1 MGTVTYPD
9 DEVAQRLHDRFVC
22 FKPQLDRHPDLA
34 QRYGV
39 LWTPGLLWL
48 DERGTRR
55 HENVGFFEPR
65 EFLAE
70 CAFGEGKVAAA
81 RKDWAQALACFDEVR
96 QRWPDSYAAPA
107 SMYWGAVAAK
117 FATGN
122 GNDLVDRWRQLLS
135 EHPRSSWAMK
145 VSFLREAG

>member
-22 FKPQLDRHPDLA
+22 FKPQIDKHPELA

-55 HENVGFFEPR
+55 HENVGFFEPH

-70 CAFGEGKVAAA
+70 CTFGEGKVAAA
-81 RKDWAQALACFDEVR
+81 QKDWAGALARFDEVG

-107 SMYWGAVAAK
+107 AMYWGAVAAK
-117 FATGN
+117 FSSGN
-122 GNDLVDRWRQLLS
+122 SNDLVNRWKELLS
-135 EHPRSSWAMK
+135 RHPQSSWAMRIA
-145 VSFLREAG
+145 FLRDA